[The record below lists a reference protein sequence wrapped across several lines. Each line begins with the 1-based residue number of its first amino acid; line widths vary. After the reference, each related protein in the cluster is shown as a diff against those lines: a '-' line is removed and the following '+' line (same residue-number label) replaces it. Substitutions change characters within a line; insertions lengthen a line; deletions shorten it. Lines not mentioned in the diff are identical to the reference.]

1 MPINLFDRNESNL
14 TVREKLVLGY
24 EEVTGEAKREE
35 TRKQYWTWF
44 LLAAVLVLLFEWYVY
59 NQRVLI

>member
-1 MPINLFDRNESNL
+1 M
-14 TVREKLVLGY
+14 LGY

-44 LLAAVLVLLFEWYVY
+44 LLAALVVLIVEWVIY